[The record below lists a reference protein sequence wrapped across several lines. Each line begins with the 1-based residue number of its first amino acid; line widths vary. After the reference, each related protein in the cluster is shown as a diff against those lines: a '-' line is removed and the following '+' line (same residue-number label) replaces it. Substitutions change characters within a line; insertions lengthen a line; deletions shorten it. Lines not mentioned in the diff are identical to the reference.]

1 VASVSLLLR
10 QLQDRVMVPTDRDS
24 ASQTLADQG
33 LEAVTKDIPEFLKL
47 HVEDAPQTAPSRPE
61 TGRELAPLCRA
72 FQEVTG
78 WTLRLER
85 RAADGEGA
93 EDDPRGDSSCDYAFR
108 LEPSPDETHPLPI
121 ELYKARSLAASVA
134 ALVSTLEE
142 TRDAVWHREADLAA
156 GVPVTSRAREEEH
169 LAQRLEAVLK
179 GGAQAVGCQ
188 AAALYLLDE
197 ATTELKLR
205 ACWGLPRQRLLAPP
219 RPLRGAMA
227 DLEALVGHAVVLED
241 TRILPQWKS
250 PEAYPSAICV
260 PVASPTE
267 PLGTLW
273 MFCERPRDF
282 TPEQTNL
289 VEIIAGRVAS
299 ELQREVLLREC
310 VQTKRAD
317 RQLLRVVEWQNDRL
331 PSITPLLDDWEL
343 AGWTEAG
350 EVPRGGFYDWYVP
363 PDGSLAVAVGCAE
376 GTTMEAAL
384 TCAAL
389 HGALRAH
396 SAYRHNAAQMV
407 NRVNETVWNSSAGGQ
422 LGALFYALIAPEKGS
437 VEYCSAGAVA
447 ALVAAKDGFRFVSQG
462 RAPLGSQPGDIHKS
476 RRLRL
481 ARGDALVL
489 LADPVLAE
497 DGDSSLQADRDE
509 LTAALQTYR
518 DATAEDLAQRVGAWL
533 GQHRTGRN
541 AALVVRRK

>member
-1 VASVSLLLR
+1 
-10 QLQDRVMVPTDRDS
+10 MVPTDRDLGN
-24 ASQTLADQG
+24 QTLADRGQ
-33 LEAVTKDIPEFLKL
+33 EAVTKDIPDFLKL
-47 HVEDAPQTAPSRPE
+47 HVEEATQTAPPRPE
-61 TGRELAPLCRA
+61 NGRELAPLCRA

-78 WTLRLER
+78 WSLRLEPYS
-85 RAADGEGA
+85 ADGERDA
-93 EDDPRGDSSCDYAFR
+93 SGDSSSQYAFR
-108 LEPSPDETHPLPI
+108 LEPSRDETDPLPI
-121 ELYKARSLAASVA
+121 ELYKARSLATSVV
-134 ALVSTLEE
+134 ALVGALEE

-156 GVPVTSRAREEEH
+156 GVPVTSHTREEEH

-188 AAALYLLDE
+188 AAAVYLLDE

-219 RPLRGAMA
+219 RPLKGSMA

-250 PEAYPSAICV
+250 PEAYPSAVCV

-310 VQTKRAD
+310 VQTKHAD
-317 RQLLRVVEWQNDRL
+317 RHLLRVVEWQNDRL

-343 AGWTEAG
+343 AGWADAG
-350 EVPRGGFYDWYVP
+350 DAPRGGFYDWCVP
-363 PDGSLAVAVGCAE
+363 PDGSLAVAVGCAD

-396 SAYRHNAAQMV
+396 SAYRHSASQMI

-422 LGALFYALIAPEKGS
+422 LGALFYALIAPEKGA
-437 VEYCSAGAVA
+437 VEYCSAGSVGAVLA
-447 ALVAAKDGFRFVSQG
+447 TMGKFRHISQG
-462 RAPLGSQPGDIHKS
+462 RAPLGSQPSDIHKS

-481 ARGDALVL
+481 ERGDVLVL
-489 LADPVLAE
+489 WADPVLAE
-497 DGDSSLQADRDE
+497 DGVSSLRTDQNE
-509 LTAALQTYR
+509 LAAALQPIR
-518 DATAEDLAQRVGAWL
+518 GATAADLAERVGAWFSSRASQR
-533 GQHRTGRN
+533 GAGRN
-541 AALVVRRK
+541 AALILRRK